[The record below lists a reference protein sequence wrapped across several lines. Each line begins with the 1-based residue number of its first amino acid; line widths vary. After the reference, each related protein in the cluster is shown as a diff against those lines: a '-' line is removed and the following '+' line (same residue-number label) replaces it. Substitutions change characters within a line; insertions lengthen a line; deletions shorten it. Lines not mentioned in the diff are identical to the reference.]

1 MVFMKILLDK
11 ILWCRGLI
19 VVCIFFIVI
28 IVRVMIDV
36 NFESLLSIC
45 NIKKEI
51 IDGCNRWI
59 MYKGIFVV
67 KNKRLVILRFIII
80 MCF

>member
-1 MVFMKILLDK
+1 MVFMKIFLDR

>member
-1 MVFMKILLDK
+1 MVFMKILLDR

>member
-1 MVFMKILLDK
+1 MVFMKIFLDR

-36 NFESLLSIC
+36 NFESLLSMC

>member
-1 MVFMKILLDK
+1 MVFMKILLDR

-36 NFESLLSIC
+36 NFESLLSMC

>member
-1 MVFMKILLDK
+1 MVFMKILLDR

-59 MYKGIFVV
+59 MYKGMFVV